1 MNLIPLLFIIL
12 FFVLMIYINRKN
24 LGVSTFGEY
33 ATANRSINFFGI
45 TLSIVATWYVG
56 AMFTAWAGF
65 AVNFGFI
72 ALYVTIYAVIT
83 MIVMYYV
90 GPRTFV
96 LGVKYGIETQSELLG
111 FRYRSKLIR
120 MLSGLWGIAFTVPWL
135 IIELVTQGYV
145 FNYATGGL
153 INQFWG
159 MVLGITVVAIY
170 ASLGGMRSVITA
182 NIFQGIIMLVG
193 CTGLMIYFM
202 YKYFGGFSSGVELV
216 STQFPEM
223 FTFPGPGWDP
233 ATPYWTSIVL
243 LGGLGGFMW
252 PWAYNKLFAADSIRT
267 IKVTG
272 LLAPILGA
280 IFWSVFVFTG
290 IFLHSLD
297 GATAD
302 VQGAFLWI
310 AKESGPIAL
319 GFLGVVI
326 MANSVGT
333 VSGIIQAISTAISRD
348 LVQVVKHNITDKK
361 ALSIARYSVVGVALM
376 SILFGSADLGL
387 LVFLA
392 LFSYNG
398 IIMLF
403 PTVIMGLYWKRAN
416 KEGAIIGL
424 LAGTILSML
433 LSILKPEFISG
444 LGWEPGIYG
453 LVLNFSIMIIAG
465 YIKKQDTHVEQLWD
479 DFNLIRLRPKTISNP
494 SDVAS
499 SYDVGVK

>member
-1 MNLIPLLFIIL
+1 MTFIPLLFIFI
-12 FFVLMIYINRKN
+12 FFALMIYMNRNN

-33 ATANRSINFFGI
+33 ATANRSISFVGI
-45 TLSIVATWYVG
+45 TLSILATWYVG

-90 GPRTFV
+90 GPRTFII
-96 LGVKYGIETQSELLG
+96 GVKYGIETQSELLG
-111 FRYRSKLIR
+111 FRYRSKSIR
-120 MLSGLWGIAFTVPWL
+120 MLSGLWGIAFTIPWL

-145 FNYATGGL
+145 FNYATNGL

-159 MVLGITVVAIY
+159 MVLGISVVAIY

-193 CTGLMIYFM
+193 GTGLMIYFM
-202 YKYFGGFSSGVELV
+202 YNYFGGFSSGVEMV

-223 FTFPGPGWDP
+223 LTFPGPGWEP

-267 IKVTG
+267 IKMTG

-290 IFLHSLD
+290 IFLHSLS

-319 GFLGVVI
+319 GFLGVII

-333 VSGIIQAISTAISRD
+333 VSGIIQAVSTAISRD
-348 LVQVVKHNITDKK
+348 LVQVIKHNITDEK
-361 ALSIARYSVVGVALM
+361 AISIARYSVVAVSIL

-387 LVFLA
+387 LIFLA

-403 PTVIMGLYWKRAN
+403 PTVTLGLYWKRAN

-424 LAGTILSML
+424 LAGTILSMA
-433 LSILKPEFISG
+433 LSLINPGFING
-444 LGWEPGIYG
+444 LGWQPGVYG
-453 LVLNFSIMIIAG
+453 LLLNFTIMIVAG
-465 YIKKQDTHVEQLWD
+465 YMKKPDIYVDQLWD
-479 DFNLIRLRPKTISNP
+479 DFNLIRSKTETISNQ
-494 SDVAS
+494 SVVAS
-499 SYDVGVK
+499 SLEVK